1 MQQNNMRGINMAE
14 VPKATTIQ
22 QIFDARATWRTSNIM
37 PLSDNYIRIIDVIR
51 TEVKSGA
58 TADGWYMAGAGKSA
72 HGRVPTNHRSY
83 GGGAGGAG
91 GGSVFSK
98 TGDQTRGGRNN
109 YDKKQGGWQQRQ
121 PYQKSGPIAP
131 KQDVVIKSEP
141 VSVQSRFYNSSAS
154 FAKMAAT
161 AAPVAAPVVAPVA
174 IPVETVKSKL
184 EQLQE
189 TNMASGEIKKSGPPV
204 FKQYK
209 PRFTNSE
216 YVQDDSPES
225 KMLLNIQAAINKLV
239 EDNYENLKRLLRNFL
254 ALDDKNTYLSKF
266 MKMIFNSAIRDK
278 VHCHL
283 FAKLLYEMSQDYSFL
298 QTEMNAKYD
307 QFISTIFNK
316 IEPVYETDTVEV
328 RNEKNANKEMRL
340 GYSQFITELL
350 KYNVIEDRYFLDIIS
365 QIINTIDTQSADAK
379 YTTSVVECAECLKTI
394 IQTIGQDKTYES
406 YMRIKSAIQT
416 DYLKTIKSLS
426 EVKRPGMM
434 PRAQFA
440 LMDVCDLFA

>member
-1 MQQNNMRGINMAE
+1 MQQNIIRGINMAE

-22 QIFDARATWRTSNIM
+22 QIFDARATWRTSNIA
-37 PLSDNYIRIIDVIR
+37 PLSDNYIRIINEIR

-72 HGRVPTNHRSY
+72 HGRGPTNHRSHGGG
-83 GGGAGGAG
+83 GGGAGGNY
-91 GGSVFSK
+91 
-98 TGDQTRGGRNN
+98 GRNN
-109 YDKKQGGWQQRQ
+109 YDKRQGGWQQRQ
-121 PYQKSGPIAP
+121 SFQKAAP
-131 KQDVVIKSEP
+131 PPQQRDVVVKSEP
-141 VSVQSRFYNSSAS
+141 VSVQSRFYNSGAS
-154 FAKMAAT
+154 FAKMA

-174 IPVETVKSKL
+174 APVAAPVETVKSKL
-184 EQLQE
+184 EQLQLSN
-189 TNMASGEIKKSGPPV
+189 TAAGEVKKSGPQV

-216 YVQDDSPES
+216 YVEDDSPES

-254 ALDDKNTYLSKF
+254 SLDDKNTYLSKF

-298 QTEMNAKYD
+298 QTEMNAKYE
-307 QFISTIFNK
+307 QFVSTIFNK
-316 IEPVYETDTVEV
+316 VEPIYETDTIDA

-350 KYNVIEDRYFLDIIS
+350 KYNVIEDRYFLDIIQ

-379 YTTSVVECAECLKTI
+379 YTTSVVECTECLKTI

-406 YMRIKSAIQT
+406 YTRIKSAIQT
-416 DYLKTIKSLS
+416 DYLPTIKSLS
-426 EVKRPGMM
+426 TVKRPGMM

-440 LMDVCDLFA
+440 LMDVCDLFV

>member
-1 MQQNNMRGINMAE
+1 MRGINMAE

-22 QIFDARATWRTSNIM
+22 QIFDARKSWRTSNIV
-37 PLSDNYIRIIDVIR
+37 PLSGDYIRIIDEIR
-51 TEVKSGA
+51 KEVKSGA
-58 TADGWYMAGAGKSA
+58 TADGWYMAGAGKTA
-72 HGRVPTNHRSY
+72 QGRGPTNHRSHG
-83 GGGAGGAG
+83 GGGAGGNY
-91 GGSVFSK
+91 
-98 TGDQTRGGRNN
+98 GRNN
-109 YDKKQGGWQQRQ
+109 YEKKQGGWQQRQ
-121 PYQKSGPIAP
+121 SYQKSVSTP
-131 KQDVVIKSEP
+131 QQRDVVIKSEP
-141 VSVQSRFYNSSAS
+141 VSVQSRFYNSGAS
-154 FAKMAAT
+154 FAKMAA
-161 AAPVAAPVVAPVA
+161 APVVAPVVAPVA
-174 IPVETVKSKL
+174 ASVETVKSKL

-189 TNMASGEIKKSGPPV
+189 TNMASGEVKKSGPPV

-239 EDNYENLKRLLRNFL
+239 EDNYDNLKRLLRNFL
-254 ALDDKNTYLSKF
+254 SLDDKNTYLSKF

-283 FAKLLYEMSQDYSFL
+283 FAKLLYEMSQEYSFL

-316 IEPVYETDTVEV
+316 IEPIYETDTVDV
-328 RNEKNANKEMRL
+328 RNEKNANKEMRQ

-365 QIINTIDTQSADAK
+365 QIINTIDTQSNEAK
-379 YTTSVVECAECLKTI
+379 YTTSVVECTECLKTI

-406 YMRIKSAIQT
+406 YIRIKSAIQT

-440 LMDVCDLFA
+440 LMDVCDLFMQ